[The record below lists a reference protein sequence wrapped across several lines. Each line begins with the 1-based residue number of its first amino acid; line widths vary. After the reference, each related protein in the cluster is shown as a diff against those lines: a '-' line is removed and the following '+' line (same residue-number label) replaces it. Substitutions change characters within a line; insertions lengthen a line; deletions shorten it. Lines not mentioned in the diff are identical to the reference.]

1 MENLALALSMP
12 LPVTSMSGAGSAG
25 DVLTDPEVSEKVVR
39 GGRPC
44 SNCALSGGDGAGG
57 VHTGLDA
64 SEMVVRGG
72 RLSQPLLFCNL
83 IVGSDGKRFVRLKKS
98 HEGLCRFLTGRGSWS
113 RPLAST
119 TVFETLRARRDE
131 ILQALVAVSFDR
143 PEASAPGVEEVDTLA
158 YSQDPMALL
167 GIDEPEA
174 SEPVQ
179 KGPPRSITRMRKDV
193 VLRQDAT
200 ISVGFEP
207 GCEFLVLSETGS
219 SVPAI
224 ELTASSLWNL
234 YRLVNADLEEVVVQP
249 PRGTKASRRSG
260 TSDRE
265 PRGSEGQRE
274 YWDAQKLR
282 WVQKIRGDNKKYR
295 VLTRK
300 GTGAE
305 SSQPSCALAGSEMTD
320 AVGEPESSPL
330 SCALAGSEMTD
341 EVEPFTPLDEPP
353 HTFGRAF
360 STLAH

>member
-1 MENLALALSMP
+1 MDSLALALSMP

-131 ILQALVAVSFDR
+131 NLQALAAACFGG
-143 PEASAPGVEEVDTLA
+143 PGASASGVEEDEE
-158 YSQDPMALL
+158 DPMAQL

-174 SEPVQ
+174 FDPVQ
-179 KGPPRSITRMRKDV
+179 KGPSRSIKRMRKGV
-193 VLRQDAT
+193 ALQHLSAT

-207 GCEFLVLSETGS
+207 GCEFLVLAETGS

-234 YRLVNADLEEVVVQP
+234 YRLVNADLEVVVQP
-249 PRGTKASRRSG
+249 PRGTKASRRSEA
-260 TSDRE
+260 SDRE

-320 AVGEPESSPL
+320 AVDEPSPP
-330 SCALAGSEMTD
+330 SPGMMPGSE
-341 EVEPFTPLDEPP
+341 
-353 HTFGRAF
+353 
-360 STLAH
+360 